1 MSCVEKRHMNH
12 RMGSMLHH
20 RFPNGFTDLFM
31 DENDREVSTLTDR
44 AFRSLCVGDDA
55 AYNDDFLYGYSPFNC
70 HKPLAGEPKTTRR
83 KESKKRGNS
92 KADKNFVQHQESL
105 SHMSSFLKA
114 LSATGESCEGMLI
127 KNGDVA
133 DSKGESWDKSALRS
147 IQRELSEFSSDY
159 RSLKDAGFPTEKCSK
174 KKNGKSTVKLK
185 KLNIRNFFFHSEF
198 SPFQTW
204 RDLNQFHFGP
214 ECTVLPTDNI
224 PTWYDM
230 RFYKELTETHR
241 KDTLHGKEEQSCQN
255 VTVDPSPIA
264 PKPTPPSPPSE
275 IPKKPTA
282 TQAEKSSSSDGG
294 DENAAPWR
302 RNRPRTKSV
311 IPNSQAGVPPQEN
324 SSKPM
329 DDGLPFLKKQVQ
341 SVEVKAVEEVSSTAS
356 TPFSICQLMTPLIPS
371 RQPTETSEILQSIL
385 SPSIQDLPVGPH
397 CEAKLTPE
405 LPIKRDSYKSLA
417 SSILFNLKDNR
428 KRVKSR
434 YSPPK
439 FKTSEVSGGETQSPK
454 SDHLKLLPVSSE
466 GNASG
471 LSTPAIPKDG
481 RTVCSPVFESSC
493 TPTENLPID
502 HTEMPLLDDYL
513 LSNLLQSKR
522 EAVSNSGVDENN
534 PVLPFIQSN
543 TRNAKA
549 KKQNYPTL
557 NLYRKASQG
566 DTDVNYPQVSPSSKA
581 PLQISQQVESN
592 GLLSL
597 MINSEI
603 SPKVQRKNTALSPNV
618 LKVNNKDYLPMISE
632 ESLDLSA
639 RKILPIVPDQSQQL
653 AKENRERCSGEQLD
667 SSGRQDS
674 NRQPMS
680 TRDVAKAAKE
690 AIHAAKSKAL
700 SAIQV
705 DSVNISDREEV
716 WEREADRWMAHS
728 GETQSSRR
736 KTSVQENSKL
746 DSANE
751 AMLAG
756 KKVKKAPPPVPKKRF
771 ANSDVHLSL
780 DKHQE
785 HNAEKLSNGKCS
797 ETNLDLLPGE
807 EKYVQKPDKAKH
819 LFSTRQN
826 SYIKSQRYSLVDDEN
841 RVELDVGDRKVDKRT
856 EVDEERL
863 LPGEMK
869 DSGHI
874 INDLHALKA
883 LERARRRDRVKLGLV
898 NIDEEAKAKNDLIS
912 RELKNIKKGMLS
924 MRGNTLAKRDLFAKK
939 DREQNKHVFT
949 KTDNNVIRNRA
960 LVNENYDKA
969 KTALEDFMSE
979 REKKKNQLALSDE
992 SGVQRLTQGKD
1003 SLATE
1008 DEKPNVGTQLQKD
1021 LKEKIGDMRDHN
1033 PMIQVLAQTEPLIR
1047 ETHIPGCPGRDN
1059 NPDTVLIG
1067 RDKLLDDDP
1076 VDPSCG
1082 SEEKES
1088 GRNLF
1093 QEPEDNKGETPPV
1106 PPRSKKAG
1114 NRRDSSVL
1122 MEVDSMTSVAAN
1134 EIYDGQVHLAE
1145 FMGEKWETQAAVQQS
1160 TNEALL
1166 SRNKTDSDKER
1177 GDGTDKTKF
1186 TISADL
1192 KQAFELPSQCP
1203 QSENKFETQFL
1214 SEGISQN
1221 KNKSRALQADTIE
1234 TTFKNANENMQ
1245 RTRSQKKNA
1254 PFLPNASDDT
1264 ITKNLVPEEPDKMNG
1279 ENVRT
1284 TEGAEASKDTLRD
1297 VISPLLSI
1305 NGTGITQN
1313 PPDQS
1318 SQSSKSSYFS
1328 VESALHRNAEADV
1341 YHSLENLTGEAEFS
1355 EEPGNMPKN
1364 MKTALDYYCLSD
1376 PEIESEDT
1384 KGEINVTSQKEKE
1397 LCQEESTDGETRP
1410 PDQGGIPVSPPTT
1423 FSPPLEIPALFKVK
1437 DNTAMNKKNTTH
1449 PWSPRGSLSGSERG
1463 EEETHRFKENPD
1475 LPLINEPIVADS
1487 TVTVDDT
1494 FSAQQSSSNI
1504 PTALLHTP
1512 SMPQGEKL
1520 EGFLTVP
1527 QEEDRFSGVSPS
1539 SALESLTTSA
1549 ADTGDETGL
1558 NSGVSKVPSERS
1570 GSTCSGNDSQ
1580 IGLPKP
1586 PAVLPKSEKAV
1597 LRAIKL
1603 TNRRMKKDVQR
1614 STHKPAQSSGSSS
1627 SRQRAEGHQ
1636 SDKTEHKSSNTKN
1649 SKNGGK
1655 HTEREKPE
1663 AGQHHNRSCD
1673 KNIKDEGKNSRDDRR
1688 GRSETRHRATNDTG
1702 PKTRRQSTDS
1712 VEGSSQSGDP
1722 LLRGATERQG
1732 RSSNRH
1738 VPDKPQQRH
1747 YSTDRVI
1754 SNVPVYKA
1762 HSSQRST
1769 PDRTFQR
1776 SQSIDRY
1783 MADRAERRLS
1793 TDMLA
1798 NEKLDPRTQCNEK
1811 SIMEGFQQRGRSRDK
1826 VSREHPL
1833 RRSHSIDVYGS
1844 DVAHPSTLSRQS
1856 SHTSKF
1862 SRQPSIEHAIVT
1874 QSFPVT
1880 QRKLLQD
1887 PDSGQYFFVD
1897 MPIQVKTKTFF
1908 DPETGS
1914 YLQLPVQPPEG
1925 AVTQASALEVL
1936 TPPVV
1941 VYHSFVPVPLSP
1953 LAQNGTIQATHTAP
1967 QDFEQRHTEK
1977 SQQMHSKDRQ
1987 LYLEP
1992 VYAQHDHT
2000 LGEFRGTEELDC
2012 LS

>member
-1 MSCVEKRHMNH
+1 MNH

-159 RSLKDAGFPTEKCSK
+159 RSLKDAGFPSEKCSK

-204 RDLNQFHFGP
+204 RDLNQFPFGP

-241 KDTLHGKEEQSCQN
+241 KDSLHGKEEQSCQN
-255 VTVDPSPIA
+255 VTVDPSPPIA
-264 PKPTPPSPPSE
+264 PKPTPPSLPSE
-275 IPKKPTA
+275 FPKKPTA
-282 TQAEKSSSSDGG
+282 TQAEKSSSTDGG

-311 IPNSQAGVPPQEN
+311 IPNSQAGIPPQEN
-324 SSKPM
+324 SSKPT
-329 DDGLPFLKKQVQ
+329 DDSLPFLKKEVR

-385 SPSIQDLPVGPH
+385 SPSIQDLPVRPH
-397 CEAKLTPE
+397 SEAPE

-466 GNASG
+466 ENASG

-481 RTVCSPVFESSC
+481 RTVCSSVLESTC
-493 TPTENLPID
+493 TPTENLPKD
-502 HTEMPLLDDYL
+502 HTERPLLDDYL

-522 EAVSNSGVDENN
+522 EAGINSGVDENN
-534 PVLPFIQSN
+534 PILPFIQSN

-566 DTDVNYPQVSPSSKA
+566 DADVNYPQVSPSSKA
-581 PLQISQQVESN
+581 PLQISQQNESN

-597 MINSEI
+597 MLNSEV
-603 SPKVQRKNTALSPNV
+603 SPKVQRKNT
-618 LKVNNKDYLPMISE
+618 VNNKDYLPMISE
-632 ESLDLSA
+632 ELLNLSA
-639 RKILPIVPDQSQQL
+639 GKILPIVPDQAQQL
-653 AKENRERCSGEQLD
+653 AKENRETCSGEQLD
-667 SSGRQDS
+667 SSCRKDS

-680 TRDVAKAAKE
+680 TRDVVRAAKE

-700 SAIQV
+700 SVIQA

-716 WEREADRWMAHS
+716 REREADRWMAQS
-728 GETQSSRR
+728 GETQRNRR

-751 AMLAG
+751 ATLAG

-785 HNAEKLSNGKCS
+785 HNAEKLSNGKCL
-797 ETNLDLLPGE
+797 ETNLDVLPDE
-807 EKYVQKPDKAKH
+807 EKYVQKPDKAQH
-819 LFSTRQN
+819 LFSSRQN

-841 RVELDVGDRKVDKRT
+841 RVELDVGDRKVDIRT
-856 EVDEERL
+856 EVDGERL

-869 DSGHI
+869 DSEHI
-874 INDLHALKA
+874 INDLHALKE
-883 LERARRRDRVKLGLV
+883 LERARRGDRVKLGLV

-949 KTDNNVIRNRA
+949 KTDNSVIRNKA

-979 REKKKNQLALSDE
+979 REKKKNHLAVSDE
-992 SGVQRLTQGKD
+992 SGVQRLRQGKD
-1003 SLATE
+1003 SLVTE
-1008 DEKPNVGTQLQKD
+1008 DEKPNVGTQLLTD
-1021 LKEKIGDMRDHN
+1021 LKEKIGDMREHD
-1033 PMIQVLAQTEPLIR
+1033 PMKQALAQSEPLIR
-1047 ETHIPGCPGRDN
+1047 ETHISGCPGRDN

-1067 RDKLLDDDP
+1067 RDKLLGDDP

-1082 SEEKES
+1082 SDEKES

-1093 QEPEDNKGETPPV
+1093 QEPEDDKGETPPV

-1114 NRRDSSVL
+1114 NRRDSSVF

-1145 FMGEKWETQAAVQQS
+1145 FMGEKWS

-1166 SRNKTDSDKER
+1166 SQNKTDSDKER
-1177 GDGTDKTKF
+1177 GDGADKTKF
-1186 TISADL
+1186 MITADL

-1203 QSENKFETQFL
+1203 QSENKCKTQFL

-1221 KNKSRALQADTIE
+1221 KNKAKGLKADSME
-1234 TTFKNANENMQ
+1234 TTFKNTKENVE

-1254 PFLPNASDDT
+1254 PFLPNPSDDT

-1279 ENVRT
+1279 EIVRIT
-1284 TEGAEASKDTLRD
+1284 DGTEASKDTLIA

-1328 VESALHRNAEADV
+1328 VESALHRNGEADV
-1341 YHSLENLTGEAEFS
+1341 YHSMENLTGEAEFS

-1384 KGEINVTSQKEKE
+1384 KGEINATSQKEKE
-1397 LCQEESTDGETRP
+1397 LCQEDSTDGEIRP
-1410 PDQGGIPVSPPTT
+1410 PEQGGIPVSSPTT

-1437 DNTAMNKKNTTH
+1437 DNTVMNKKITTH

-1475 LPLINEPIVADS
+1475 LPLINEPIDAD

-1494 FSAQQSSSNI
+1494 FSAQQSSSNN
-1504 PTALLHTP
+1504 PPSLLHTP
-1512 SMPQGEKL
+1512 SKPQGEKL

-1558 NSGVSKVPSERS
+1558 NPGVSKVPSERS

-1586 PAVLPKSEKAV
+1586 PVVLPKSEKAV

-1627 SRQRAEGHQ
+1627 SRQRAEGYQ

-1655 HTEREKPE
+1655 HTEREKTE

-1688 GRSETRHRATNDTG
+1688 GRSETRHRARNDTG

-1712 VEGSSQSGDP
+1712 VEGSSQSDDP

-1738 VPDKPQQRH
+1738 VPDKAQQRH

-1793 TDMLA
+1793 TDMSA
-1798 NEKLDPRTQCNEK
+1798 NEKLDPRTQRIEK

-1826 VSREHPL
+1826 VSRGHPL
-1833 RRSHSIDVYGS
+1833 RRSHSIDVHGS
-1844 DVAHPSTLSRQS
+1844 DVAHPSTLSCQS
-1856 SHTSKF
+1856 SHTGKF
-1862 SRQPSIEHAIVT
+1862 SRQPSIEHTIVT

-1953 LAQNGTIQATHTAP
+1953 LTQNGTIQGAHTAP
-1967 QDFEQRHTEK
+1967 QDFEQRRTEK
-1977 SQQMHSKDRQ
+1977 SQQMHNIDRQ
-1987 LYLEP
+1987 PYLEP

>member
-1 MSCVEKRHMNH
+1 MNH

-31 DENDREVSTLTDR
+31 DDNDREVSTLTDR

-127 KNGDVA
+127 KNGDVI

-159 RSLKDAGFPTEKCSK
+159 RSLKDAGFPSEKCSK

-204 RDLNQFHFGP
+204 RDLNQFPFGP

-255 VTVDPSPIA
+255 VTVDPSPPSA

-275 IPKKPTA
+275 IPKKLTA
-282 TQAEKSSSSDGG
+282 TQAEKSGSSDGG

-311 IPNSQAGVPPQEN
+311 IQNSQAGTAPQEN
-324 SSKPM
+324 SSKPT
-329 DDGLPFLKKQVQ
+329 DDSLLFLKKEVQ

-385 SPSIQDLPVGPH
+385 SPSIQDLPVRPH
-397 CEAKLTPE
+397 SEAKLTPE

-439 FKTSEVSGGETQSPK
+439 FKTSEVSGGET
-454 SDHLKLLPVSSE
+454 LPVSSE

-481 RTVCSPVFESSC
+481 RTVCSPALESTC
-493 TPTENLPID
+493 TPTENLPRD
-502 HTEMPLLDDYL
+502 HTERPLLDDYL

-522 EAVSNSGVDENN
+522 EAVSNSSVDENN
-534 PVLPFIQSN
+534 PILPFIQSN
-543 TRNAKA
+543 TRNHKA

-566 DTDVNYPQVSPSSKA
+566 DTHVNYPQVSPSTKA
-581 PLQISQQVESN
+581 PLQISQQNESN
-592 GLLSL
+592 GLFSL
-597 MINSEI
+597 ILNSEV
-603 SPKVQRKNTALSPNV
+603 SPKVQRKNTGLSPNV

-639 RKILPIVPDQSQQL
+639 GKILRIVPDQAQQL
-653 AKENRERCSGEQLD
+653 AKESIVTCSGEQLD
-667 SSGRQDS
+667 SASRMDS

-680 TRDVAKAAKE
+680 TRDVVRAAKE
-690 AIHAAKSKAL
+690 AIHEAKSKAL
-700 SAIQV
+700 SVIQA

-716 WEREADRWMAHS
+716 REREADRWMAHS
-728 GETQSSRR
+728 GETQSNRR
-736 KTSVQENSKL
+736 KTSVKENSKL

-785 HNAEKLSNGKCS
+785 HNAENLSNGKWS
-797 ETNLDLLPGE
+797 ETNLDLLPDE

-819 LFSTRQN
+819 LFSSRQN

-841 RVELDVGDRKVDKRT
+841 RVELDVGDRKVNKRT
-856 EVDEERL
+856 EVDGDRL

-874 INDLHALKA
+874 INDLHALKE
-883 LERARRRDRVKLGLV
+883 LERARRGDRVKLGLV

-939 DREQNKHVFT
+939 DREQNEHVFT
-949 KTDNNVIRNRA
+949 KTDNSVIRNKA

-979 REKKKNQLALSDE
+979 REKKKNHLAVPDQN
-992 SGVQRLTQGKD
+992 GVQRLRQGKD

-1008 DEKPNVGTQLQKD
+1008 DEKPNVGTQLLTD
-1021 LKEKIGDMRDHN
+1021 LKEKIGDMTDHN
-1033 PMIQVLAQTEPLIR
+1033 PMIQALAQTEPLIR
-1047 ETHIPGCPGRDN
+1047 ETHISGCPGRDN

-1067 RDKLLDDDP
+1067 RDTLLDDDP

-1082 SEEKES
+1082 SDEKES

-1122 MEVDSMTSVAAN
+1122 MEVDSMRSVAAN
-1134 EIYDGQVHLAE
+1134 KIYDGQVHLEE
-1145 FMGEKWETQAAVQQS
+1145 FTGEKWP

-1166 SRNKTDSDKER
+1166 SRNKTDSDKDR
-1177 GDGTDKTKF
+1177 GDGPDKTKF
-1186 TISADL
+1186 MIATDL

-1203 QSENKFETQFL
+1203 QSEKKCKTQFL

-1221 KNKSRALQADTIE
+1221 MNQPKVLQADTIE
-1234 TTFKNANENMQ
+1234 TTLKNANENVE

-1254 PFLPNASDDT
+1254 PFLSNASDDA
-1264 ITKNLVPEEPDKMNG
+1264 ITKNLVSEEPDKMNG
-1279 ENVRT
+1279 EIVRI
-1284 TEGAEASKDTLRD
+1284 TEVREASKDILRG

-1328 VESALHRNAEADV
+1328 VESALHRNGEADV
-1341 YHSLENLTGEAEFS
+1341 YHSMENLTREAEFS
-1355 EEPGNMPKN
+1355 EGPGNMPKN

-1384 KGEINVTSQKEKE
+1384 KGEIDAPE

-1437 DNTAMNKKNTTH
+1437 DNTVMNKKNTTH
-1449 PWSPRGSLSGSERG
+1449 PWSPRGSLSGSEKG

-1475 LPLINEPIVADS
+1475 LPLINEPIVAD

-1494 FSAQQSSSNI
+1494 FSAQQSSSNN
-1504 PTALLHTP
+1504 PNALLHTP
-1512 SMPQGEKL
+1512 SKPQGEKL

-1527 QEEDRFSGVSPS
+1527 QEDDRFSGVSPS

-1580 IGLPKP
+1580 TGLPKP

-1614 STHKPAQSSGSSS
+1614 STHKPAQSSGSST
-1627 SRQRAEGHQ
+1627 SRQRAEGYQ

-1655 HTEREKPE
+1655 HTEREKSE

-1688 GRSETRHRATNDTG
+1688 GRSETHHRARNDTG

-1712 VEGSSQSGDP
+1712 VEGSSQPDDP
-1722 LLRGATERQG
+1722 PLRGATERQG

-1738 VPDKPQQRH
+1738 VPDKAQQRH

-1762 HSSQRST
+1762 HSSQRGT

-1793 TDMLA
+1793 TDMSA
-1798 NEKLDPRTQCNEK
+1798 NEKLDPRTQRIEK

-1856 SHTSKF
+1856 SHTGKI
-1862 SRQPSIEHAIVT
+1862 SRQPSIEQAIVT

-1887 PDSGQYFFVD
+1887 PDSGQYFFVN

-1925 AVTQASALEVL
+1925 AVTQAPALEVL

-1953 LAQNGTIQATHTAP
+1953 LAQNGTFQAAHTAP
-1967 QDFEQRHTEK
+1967 QDFQQRRTEK
-1977 SQQMHSKDRQ
+1977 SQQIHNKDRQ
-1987 LYLEP
+1987 PYLEP

-2000 LGEFRGTEELDC
+2000 LGEFGGTEELDC

>member
-341 SVEVKAVEEVSSTAS
+341 SVEVKAVEEATHRN
-356 TPFSICQLMTPLIPS
+356 I
-371 RQPTETSEILQSIL
+371 R
-385 SPSIQDLPVGPH
+385 
-397 CEAKLTPE
+397 
-405 LPIKRDSYKSLA
+405 
-417 SSILFNLKDNR
+417 N
-428 KRVKSR
+428 
-434 YSPPK
+434 PPK
-439 FKTSEVSGGETQSPK
+439 YSFT
-454 SDHLKLLPVSSE
+454 
-466 GNASG
+466 
-471 LSTPAIPKDG
+471 
-481 RTVCSPVFESSC
+481 F
-493 TPTENLPID
+493 
-502 HTEMPLLDDYL
+502 
-513 LSNLLQSKR
+513 
-522 EAVSNSGVDENN
+522 
-534 PVLPFIQSN
+534 
-543 TRNAKA
+543 
-549 KKQNYPTL
+549 YP
-557 NLYRKASQG
+557 G
-566 DTDVNYPQVSPSSKA
+566 P
-581 PLQISQQVESN
+581 
-592 GLLSL
+592 
-597 MINSEI
+597 
-603 SPKVQRKNTALSPNV
+603 
-618 LKVNNKDYLPMISE
+618 
-632 ESLDLSA
+632 
-639 RKILPIVPDQSQQL
+639 
-653 AKENRERCSGEQLD
+653 
-667 SSGRQDS
+667 
-674 NRQPMS
+674 
-680 TRDVAKAAKE
+680 
-690 AIHAAKSKAL
+690 
-700 SAIQV
+700 
-705 DSVNISDREEV
+705 
-716 WEREADRWMAHS
+716 
-728 GETQSSRR
+728 
-736 KTSVQENSKL
+736 
-746 DSANE
+746 
-751 AMLAG
+751 
-756 KKVKKAPPPVPKKRF
+756 
-771 ANSDVHLSL
+771 
-780 DKHQE
+780 
-785 HNAEKLSNGKCS
+785 
-797 ETNLDLLPGE
+797 
-807 EKYVQKPDKAKH
+807 
-819 LFSTRQN
+819 
-826 SYIKSQRYSLVDDEN
+826 
-841 RVELDVGDRKVDKRT
+841 
-856 EVDEERL
+856 
-863 LPGEMK
+863 
-869 DSGHI
+869 
-874 INDLHALKA
+874 
-883 LERARRRDRVKLGLV
+883 
-898 NIDEEAKAKNDLIS
+898 
-912 RELKNIKKGMLS
+912 
-924 MRGNTLAKRDLFAKK
+924 
-939 DREQNKHVFT
+939 
-949 KTDNNVIRNRA
+949 
-960 LVNENYDKA
+960 
-969 KTALEDFMSE
+969 
-979 REKKKNQLALSDE
+979 
-992 SGVQRLTQGKD
+992 
-1003 SLATE
+1003 TE

-1145 FMGEKWETQAAVQQS
+1145 FM
-1160 TNEALL
+1160 
-1166 SRNKTDSDKER
+1166 
-1177 GDGTDKTKF
+1177 
-1186 TISADL
+1186 
-1192 KQAFELPSQCP
+1192 
-1203 QSENKFETQFL
+1203 
-1214 SEGISQN
+1214 EGISQN

-1977 SQQMHSKDRQ
+1977 SQQMHREGMGGEGRGEERRGEDRRK
-1987 LYLEP
+1987 EGRGGERGGEERRGGERTGEKRGGEGRGGEERIGSIF
-1992 VYAQHDHT
+1992 QHRCIHDQK
-2000 LGEFRGTEELDC
+2000 
-2012 LS
+2012 